1 MSIKRL
7 GILTSG
13 GDSPGMNAAVR
24 SVVRYAVDLGL
35 EVIGIKHGYKGL
47 LEEEFIPL
55 TERSVSGIID
65 KGGTVLL
72 SAREPRFYKREYR
85 KIAYENL
92 AKYDIDGLIVIG
104 GDGSFHGA
112 WAITNETDLP
122 VIGITGTIDND
133 IGGTDYTLGY
143 DTALNNAMQAIDK
156 IRDTA
161 NALERVFVVEVMGR
175 NCGILALDVALATG
189 SELALIPEIRVPIE
203 EVAEKVA
210 FYKRKGKLHVV
221 IVLAEGYQKGHV
233 FTEQLREHLR
243 PKGDFDVKLSVL
255 GHIQRGGSPTAKDR
269 IYASLFGQKAV
280 DAILAGERGKFVGV
294 QGDELVLVPFNHAWE
309 QKKRIDPK
317 LLKLLEHLAI

>member
-1 MSIKRL
+1 MKVI
-7 GILTSG
+7 GVLTSG

-24 SVVRYAVDLGL
+24 SIVRYAVDLGL
-35 EVIGIKHGYKGL
+35 EVIGVRKGYKGL
-47 LEEEFIPL
+47 IEGDFIAL

-65 KGGTVLL
+65 KGGTMLL
-72 SAREPRFYKREYR
+72 SAREPRFHKPEYR
-85 KIAYENL
+85 RLAYENL
-92 AKYDIDGLIVIG
+92 QKYEIEGLIVIG
-104 GDGSFHGA
+104 GDGSFRGA
-112 WAITNETDLP
+112 WDISRESGIP

-161 NALERVFVVEVMGR
+161 NSLERVFIIEVMGKNR
-175 NCGILALDVALATG
+175 GILALDIALATG

-221 IVLAEGYQKGHV
+221 IVLAEGFAKGHV
-233 FTEQLREHLR
+233 FYEDLKEALRKH
-243 PKGDFDVKLSVL
+243 GDFDLKLTVL

-269 IYASLFGQKAV
+269 IMASLFGQKAV
-280 DAILAGERGKFVGV
+280 DALLAGENGKFVAV
-294 QGDELVLVPFNHAWE
+294 KGDKIELVPLNWAWE
-309 QKKRIDPK
+309 KQKEVDAR
-317 LLKLLEHLAI
+317 LMKLLEHLAI